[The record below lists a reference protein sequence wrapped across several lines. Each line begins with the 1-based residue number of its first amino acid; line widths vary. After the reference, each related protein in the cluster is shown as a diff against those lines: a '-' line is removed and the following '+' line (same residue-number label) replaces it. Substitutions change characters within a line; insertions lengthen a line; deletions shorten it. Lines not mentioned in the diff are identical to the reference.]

1 MQNSDQISGVVKVK
15 TARASDRLSY
25 QTVSVPTSVNMSTVS
40 LDDDDEDDSDFNPG
54 INSASPAETTD

>member
-1 MQNSDQISGVVKVK
+1 MQNSDQISVVVKVK
-15 TARASDRLSY
+15 TTRASDRLSY
-25 QTVSVPTSVNMSTVS
+25 QTVPVPTSVNMSTVS